1 MNSNTPIT
9 IMASGGLNGK
19 NEDDDWLEGVE
30 KDPTTATRSGESNV
44 IEQINLLGN
53 IATCSAD
60 INGDGTVDVA
70 DLLILIGAWGPCPVC
85 DADLDTDGEV
95 NVADLLILIG
105 AWGQCK

>member
-53 IATCSAD
+53 IATCTAD

-70 DLLILIGAWGPCPVC
+70 DLLELIAAWGHSNSP
-85 DADLDTDGEV
+85 ADVNNDGLV
-95 NVADLLILIG
+95 DVSDLLELVG
-105 AWGQCK
+105 SWGICP